1 MRKPGVQPVV
11 LIVDQDLGFVC
22 WLGELLTQAG
32 YQALPALNSRDAV
45 RIAADLTLPIDVA
58 IVDPRLRGVSKA
70 IKTVRAQY
78 PSLRTIA
85 IGPSRTDAIGAIG
98 AQDTLARPSG
108 SARVS
113 RQEYLRTVRG
123 ILKKARVAA

>member
-1 MRKPGVQPVV
+1 VREPGVRPVV
-11 LIVDQDLGFVC
+11 LIVDQGLGFVY
-22 WLGELLTQAG
+22 WLGELLAQAG
-32 YQALPALNSRDAV
+32 CQALPALNSRDAV
-45 RIAADLTLPIDVA
+45 RIAADFNLPV
-58 IVDPRLRGVSKA
+58 VDPRLRGVSKA

-85 IGPSRTDAIGAIG
+85 IGPSGTDAIGGIN

-113 RQEYLRTVRG
+113 RQECPRSVRR
-123 ILKKARVAA
+123 IVKKARLAA